1 LDLNLKKLC
10 KGGITVKL
18 YEISQNYSQL
28 LDMADVLDEQTFQDT
43 LQAIEE
49 VLEDKVENI
58 GKFVRCL
65 DADIETIKS
74 EEKRLADKRRALEN
88 KVASVKEYVQHEME
102 IAGVDKVKRPT
113 LTISIQLN
121 PPSVLVKDESLIPSH
136 YMVPVAPKL
145 DKKAVLS
152 FLKEGGEVPGC
163 EIQQSKG
170 LRIR

>member
-1 LDLNLKKLC
+1 L
-10 KGGITVKL
+10 KL

-58 GKFVRCL
+58 GKLVRCL
-65 DADIETIKS
+65 DADIEAIKT
-74 EEKRLADKRRALEN
+74 EEKRLAEKRKALEN

-102 IAGVDKVKRPT
+102 VAGVDKVKRPT
-113 LTISIQLN
+113 LTVSIQLN

-152 FLKEGGEVPGC
+152 FLKEGGEIPGC
-163 EIQQSKG
+163 EIQQQRSI
-170 LRIR
+170 RIR